1 MKNGNIK
8 PELEDAMES
17 MKLEPERAPSK
28 LTD

>member
-8 PELEDAMES
+8 PELEDGMES
-17 MKLEPERAPSK
+17 MKLEPERARTK